1 MELFENMDY
10 IYEVYIEGSFSK
22 AARNLYISQPSLSAS
37 VKRIEDRLGY
47 PIFDRSTKP
56 LRLTEFGKKYIDSML
71 AIRRIDKAFAEYI
84 NDYGGLKTGALK
96 FGGTNLVSS
105 LVAPK
110 LINSFRALYPQ
121 IDVELIEGITEDL
134 EKMLD
139 EGTLDMVMDYSMPY
153 ADCFDYV
160 KLADEYL
167 VLTVPKEFI
176 INEKLKRYEVDIGDI
191 RKRKVLES
199 DIPSVPLSDFKDIPF
214 VLLKKKNDT
223 YKRAMK
229 MCADAGFEPKK
240 IFESAQQM
248 TAYHVCASGMGAAFV
263 SSMLL
268 SRVAKNPD
276 LVYYK
281 LDSELSRREL
291 CLLWKKERYLTRTM
305 EEFKKLAIKESA
317 NW

>member
-1 MELFENMDY
+1 MGLFENMDY
-10 IYEVYIEGSFSK
+10 VFEVYNEGSFSK
-22 AARNLYISQPSLSAS
+22 AAKNLYISQPSLSAS

-56 LRLTEFGKKYIDSML
+56 LRLTEFGKKYIESML
-71 AIRRIDKAFAEYI
+71 AVKKIEKDFADYI
-84 NDYGGLKTGALK
+84 NDYGGLKTGTLK

-110 LINSFRALYPQ
+110 LISTFRALYPQ
-121 IDVELIEGITEDL
+121 IEVELIEGITEDL
-134 EKMLD
+134 EEMLD
-139 EGTLDMVMDYSMPY
+139 EGSLDMVMDYSMPY

-160 KLADEYL
+160 KLANEYI
-167 VLTVPKEFI
+167 VLTVPKGFK
-176 INEKLKRYEVDIGDI
+176 INEKLKEYTIDIDDI
-191 RKRKVLES
+191 RNGKILKGNMA
-199 DIPSVPLSDFKDIPF
+199 PVPLSYFKDIPF

-223 YKRAMK
+223 YKRAIS
-229 MCADAGFEPKK
+229 MCSDAGFEPRK

-248 TAYHVCASGMGAAFV
+248 TAYHVCSSGMGAAFV

-268 SRVAKNPD
+268 SRVPENPN

-281 LDSELSRREL
+281 LDSDLSRREL
-291 CLLWKKERYLTRTM
+291 CLLWKKESYLTRTM
-305 EEFKKLAIKESA
+305 EEFKNLAVRESK

>member
-1 MELFENMDY
+1 MTIFENMDY
-10 IYEVYIEGSFSK
+10 IFEVYNEGSFSK
-22 AARNLYISQPSLSAS
+22 AAKNLYISQPSLSAS
-37 VKRIEDRLGY
+37 VKRVEDRLGY

-56 LRLTEFGKKYIDSML
+56 LRLTEFGEKYIESML
-71 AIRRIDKAFAEYI
+71 SIRKIEKDFMDYI
-84 NDYGGLKTGALK
+84 NDYGGLKTGTLK

-110 LINSFRALYPQ
+110 LINSFRTLYPQ
-121 IDVELIEGITEDL
+121 IEVELIEGITEDL
-134 EKMLD
+134 EEMLD
-139 EGTLDMVMDYSMPY
+139 AGTLDMVMDYSMPY

-167 VLTVPKEFI
+167 VLTVPKDFP
-176 INEKLKRYEVDIGDI
+176 INDSIREYAVNIDDI
-191 RKRKVLES
+191 RNGKILEDS
-199 DIPSVPLSDFKDIPF
+199 IPPVPLSYFSEIPF

-229 MCADAGFEPKK
+229 MCADAGFEPRK

-248 TAYHVCASGMGAAFV
+248 TAYHVCSSGMGAAFV

-305 EEFKKLAIKESA
+305 EEFKALAIKESVK
-317 NW
+317 W